1 MIGKPNRGTRS
12 EFPSSRDRW
21 RKINQPLEE
30 KIMKN
35 RFDFGPR
42 GKRGGTAN
50 DVKRGSLRRGSLIEE
65 GISLCAKQASRI
77 GVEGDRSRPK
87 IGGSCPIDVYFR
99 PRALGILSNSS
110 SGHERNERSG
120 RREKRRKQERK
131 EGRKDVGR
139 TKGRNAWK
147 IDRFEKNRDR
157 SFVDE

>member
-1 MIGKPNRGTRS
+1 M
-12 EFPSSRDRW
+12 
-21 RKINQPLEE
+21 
-30 KIMKN
+30 
-35 RFDFGPR
+35 
-42 GKRGGTAN
+42 
-50 DVKRGSLRRGSLIEE
+50 
-65 GISLCAKQASRI
+65 CAKQASRI